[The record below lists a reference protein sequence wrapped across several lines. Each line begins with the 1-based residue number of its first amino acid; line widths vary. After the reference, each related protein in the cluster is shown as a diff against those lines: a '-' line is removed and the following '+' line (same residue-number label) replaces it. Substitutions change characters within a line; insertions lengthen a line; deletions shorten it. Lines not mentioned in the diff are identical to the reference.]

1 MDLAAWASKF
11 EKKIQE
17 YPQNDPS
24 RNGSSHDV
32 KGAVA
37 KASSMANQSA
47 PNLAGSGEDPR
58 LKFPAAFVNAQAAR
72 RALPARE
79 PAELM
84 LGAQMTDFAKMVC
97 SQLADDNP
105 QSDQVRAAKN
115 ETQLIEAIHCKAR
128 LIAAGGPLEQVEFI
142 SLRITQLQSEIQ
154 VLRQAAAQ
162 EQQSN
167 AAAYDQQQQMAMMQ
181 QYMQQMMQNPQMQQ
195 QAQQAMQQMEN
206 PQMQQMMRQQTGGT
220 SQQKQAQ
227 SAGSNASDANPQ
239 GDAVFDA
246 VFEAQQAQ
254 YMRQLEFMNQVKT
267 QDAPSTLIGHPT
279 GKIYECRFADD
290 FRPLKYCKNFFS
302 PQGCLRSAMCTYAH
316 CFEELHPNVQ
326 EMEKGTAGRQD
337 EEMDPDECSKSVPD
351 MKMKRKKELCNKFK
365 RDGECL
371 LGKHCPFAHGEHEIG
386 TVELCVMEQVKVKL
400 CVHWKENKCYYGKR
414 CVNAH
419 GEAEIGTKKPAFRPA
434 MQSTKKRQDGQS
446 IEEWRRTLFNPK
458 FLASQ
463 GL

>member
-1 MDLAAWASKF
+1 M
-11 EKKIQE
+11 
-17 YPQNDPS
+17 
-24 RNGSSHDV
+24 
-32 KGAVA
+32 
-37 KASSMANQSA
+37 
-47 PNLAGSGEDPR
+47 
-58 LKFPAAFVNAQAAR
+58 
-72 RALPARE
+72 
-79 PAELM
+79 
-84 LGAQMTDFAKMVC
+84 
-97 SQLADDNP
+97 
-105 QSDQVRAAKN
+105 
-115 ETQLIEAIHCKAR
+115 
-128 LIAAGGPLEQVEFI
+128 
-142 SLRITQLQSEIQ
+142 RITQLESDI
-154 VLRQAAAQ
+154 AALKRAMAQ
-162 EQQSN
+162 EQQAN
-167 AAAYDQQQQMAMMQ
+167 AASEGNANSSMQQMAMMQ

-195 QAQQAMQQMEN
+195 QMQQMQQ
-206 PQMQQMMRQQTGGT
+206 QMQQSQTPQQSSGA
-220 SQQKQAQ
+220 SQPKQGQ
-227 SAGSNASDANPQ
+227 SAASNSSVANPQ

-326 EMEKGTAGRQD
+326 EMEKGAAGQ
-337 EEMDPDECSKSVPD
+337 EEDLDPDEASKSVPD